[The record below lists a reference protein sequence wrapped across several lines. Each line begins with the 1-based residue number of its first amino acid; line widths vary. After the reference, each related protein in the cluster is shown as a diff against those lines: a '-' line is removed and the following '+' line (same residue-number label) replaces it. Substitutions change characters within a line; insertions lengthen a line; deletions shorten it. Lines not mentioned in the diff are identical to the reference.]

1 MNKQEDLM
9 SLDIPLRV
17 LICDPDPVT
26 KDALFEQLSKHTAV
40 VFVDA
45 VDIKVSEEQLR
56 ADEINTIF
64 IDPLINFD
72 ATAGF
77 IFAVRRSHPEI
88 VFVLYMDVAT
98 AEAKRRIFY
107 QGERRRF
114 SHYYTLDKAV
124 PVTSFSDEVDSV
136 IRICQKDLGWRLSS
150 ATLKRLTEP
159 RTSRAKQEPARAVQ
173 EVRELV
179 ARVSAARQSLPKK
192 NTVFLSYRFSEI
204 EYAEGLIPLLEE
216 RGFIVIT
223 GKRSNSYISRAII
236 DRIRDC
242 EYFLC
247 LMTRDKEKTDGTF
260 TTGTWLLEE
269 KGVAL
274 ALGKQ
279 LVLMVEEGVDDFGG
293 LQGDWQRIHFG
304 PKGFLKAALEA
315 AQQLAS
321 YSGRGEEE
329 EEDREMTDAKKS
341 SNGGKSLFREWLD
354 LNLDMDNEDELLGNE
369 LVPILQ
375 NNPNAKVL
383 LLACDGSSPKRDG
396 MNEAERVSARLTEE
410 FDIPSERIKIKHGG
424 AGEGWGID
432 IQVFQR

>member
-1 MNKQEDLM
+1 MKEQDDFTG
-9 SLDIPLRV
+9 LDIPLRV

-26 KDALFEQLSKHTAV
+26 KDALFEQLSKHAAV

-45 VDIKVSEEQLR
+45 TDINVSEEKLR
-56 ADEINTIF
+56 SDEINTIF
-64 IDPLINFD
+64 IDPLMPNFD
-72 ATAGF
+72 APTEF
-77 IFAVRRSHPEI
+77 IFAIRRTLPEI

-98 AEAKRRIFY
+98 AEAKRRVFY
-107 QGERRRF
+107 HGERQRF

-124 PVTSFSDEVDSV
+124 PVTSFADEVDSV
-136 IRICQKDLGWRLSS
+136 IRICQNDLAWRLSN

-159 RTSRAKQEPARAVQ
+159 RRSEAKQEPQKAAQ

-192 NTVFLSYRFSEI
+192 NTVFLSYRFSET
-204 EYAEGLIPLLEE
+204 EYVEGLIPLLEE
-216 RGFIVIT
+216 RGFRVIT
-223 GKRSNSYISRAII
+223 GKRSNTYISRAII

-260 TTGTWLLEE
+260 TTGPWLLEE

-315 AQQLAS
+315 ARQLAS

-329 EEDREMTDAKKS
+329 DTA
-341 SNGGKSLFREWLD
+341 
-354 LNLDMDNEDELLGNE
+354 
-369 LVPILQ
+369 
-375 NNPNAKVL
+375 
-383 LLACDGSSPKRDG
+383 
-396 MNEAERVSARLTEE
+396 
-410 FDIPSERIKIKHGG
+410 
-424 AGEGWGID
+424 
-432 IQVFQR
+432 